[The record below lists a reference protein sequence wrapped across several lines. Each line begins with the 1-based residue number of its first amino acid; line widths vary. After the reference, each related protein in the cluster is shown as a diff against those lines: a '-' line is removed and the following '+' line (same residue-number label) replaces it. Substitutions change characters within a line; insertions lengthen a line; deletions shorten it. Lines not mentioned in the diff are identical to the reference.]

1 LVIALLLAIPSPRRS
16 QSDSTLPPS
25 IEQLRD
31 AAPAIVAAAIVI
43 SIVIAGLLVVL
54 RSDPATPTR
63 DAVPSVTQGVA
74 TAVVPE
80 APYGR
85 GSAKEGSA
93 LAPGGAVSWSAESTG
108 RSPQQR

>member
-1 LVIALLLAIPSPRRS
+1 MSVGAQIDQVGTRRSGGRPGIALAVI
-16 QSDSTLPPS
+16 
-25 IEQLRD
+25 
-31 AAPAIVAAAIVI
+31 AAAIVV
-43 SIVIAGLLVVL
+43 SIVIAGMLVVL

-63 DAVPSVTQGVA
+63 VSRVNQGVA

-85 GSAKEGSA
+85 GAAKEGSA
-93 LAPGGAVSWSAESTG
+93 LAPRGAVSWSAEGTG

>member
-1 LVIALLLAIPSPRRS
+1 MSVGAQVDQVGTRRS
-16 QSDSTLPPS
+16 GGPPANV
-25 IEQLRD
+25 L
-31 AAPAIVAAAIVI
+31 AIVAAAIVI

-93 LAPGGAVSWSAESTG
+93 LAPGGAVSWSAEGTG